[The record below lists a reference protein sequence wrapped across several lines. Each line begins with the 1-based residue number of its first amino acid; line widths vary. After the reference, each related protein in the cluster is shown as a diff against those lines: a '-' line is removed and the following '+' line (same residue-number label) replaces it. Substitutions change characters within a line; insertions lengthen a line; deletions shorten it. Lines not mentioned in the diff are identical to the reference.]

1 MDRRLP
7 CQACG
12 TWTCSACGWRRLR
25 ANLRYP
31 DHRCARCGSGE
42 GTMVPTR
49 HGGAG
54 GDYAWPVYYEHNP
67 LQGPVCS
74 SWPGGI
80 PQPACG
86 HASCYP
92 IWRQAEYSW

>member
-12 TWTCSACGWRRLR
+12 TWICARCGWRRLR
-25 ANLRYP
+25 ANLRY
-31 DHRCARCGSGE
+31 DAHTCARCGWPE

-54 GDYAWPVYYEHNP
+54 GEYAVPVYYSHNP
-67 LQGPVCS
+67 LQGPVCEV
-74 SWPGGI
+74 WAEWIPGR
-80 PQPACG
+80 CV
-86 HASCYP
+86 HRSCYP
-92 IWRQAEYSW
+92 IWRQPG